1 MVYLITFFITIF
13 LFYFAEVLSKK
24 NKRLAILMLLI
35 ASLPLGLLAGFRS
48 ERIGTD
54 LIVYVRPIFLLS
66 INVDSFSQLVQ
77 LKPDT
82 EIGYLFLNFVISR
95 FTNDFQLYLFIVEYI
110 IILFFALGLFRFRTK
125 GSLTFGMLLFCF
137 LFYNRSLNIVRQF
150 LAMSIIFLN
159 LKYYFENKDLKFII
173 SVMFASLFH
182 TSAIIVLPIIY
193 LAKLKNKV
201 WQYLSYLTIFISVI
215 FYSEIIQF
223 LVIDLGILSS
233 KYLFFV
239 NNRTELGINY
249 PEEFIRII
257 FLIFLFGYGYF
268 NKKSEIENKSK
279 LDMFMTFDF
288 ILLQIGTISIYASRI
303 TWFFFSIY
311 LISLSRFF
319 YQQTQVYRIIANIL
333 LFILLLLYWWW
344 SFVYSNYGQT
354 YPFEFF
360 K

>member
-1 MVYLITFFITIF
+1 MVYLITFFLTIC
-13 LFYFAEVLSKK
+13 LFYLAEVLSKK
-24 NKRLAILMLLI
+24 NKRLSILMMFI

-82 EIGYLFLNFVISR
+82 EIGYLFFNFVISR

-110 IILFFALGLFRFRTK
+110 VILFFALGLFRFRTK

-173 SVMFASLFH
+173 SVIFASLFH

-201 WQYLSYLTIFISVI
+201 WQYLSYLTLFISVI

-223 LVIDLGILSS
+223 LVLDL
-233 KYLFFV
+233 
-239 NNRTELGINY
+239 
-249 PEEFIRII
+249 
-257 FLIFLFGYGYF
+257 
-268 NKKSEIENKSK
+268 
-279 LDMFMTFDF
+279 
-288 ILLQIGTISIYASRI
+288 
-303 TWFFFSIY
+303 
-311 LISLSRFF
+311 
-319 YQQTQVYRIIANIL
+319 
-333 LFILLLLYWWW
+333 
-344 SFVYSNYGQT
+344 
-354 YPFEFF
+354 
-360 K
+360 